1 MQKNWQRMHQ
11 DQFFSDQLLLR
22 EQVIKAIRKFFDQE
36 NFHEVET
43 SLLVR
48 SPGTEPYLEVFA
60 TRLVDEQDKAQEAY
74 LLTSPEYAM
83 KKLLVAGLE
92 NIYQIC
98 KSFRNHESF
107 GDTHNPEFTILEW
120 YRSQAD
126 YQKIMDDFAR
136 LMLFISQELQ
146 SYYQQQ
152 KGDFAQAILARLQG
166 DSVEYLGKK
175 YYLTIPY
182 PKMTVAEAFA
192 KYLGINDQQLLDR
205 DQLYHLAQD
214 KGYPLTAKDSWDD
227 LFYQLFLNEIEPN
240 LAKLAQPVI
249 IYDYPLS
256 QAALA
261 KKKKN
266 DPRFAER
273 FEVYLA
279 GLELGNAFSELT
291 DYREQEERLK
301 AELVLRKKLK
311 KTSYQLD
318 QDFIEALKLGMPESG
333 GIAVGV
339 DRLIMFFAGVN
350 DINQVLFF
358 PAQEIFQQ
366 VS

>member
-1 MQKNWQRMHQ
+1 MQKNWQQMRK
-11 DQFFSDQLLLR
+11 DQFFNDQLLLR
-22 EQVIKAIRKFFDQE
+22 EQVIKAIRKFFDNE

-43 SLLVR
+43 PLLVK

-60 TRLVDEQDKAQEAY
+60 TRLADEQGKAQAAY

-92 NIYQIC
+92 NIYQVC

-107 GDTHNPEFTILEW
+107 GSTHNPEFTILEW
-120 YRSQAD
+120 YRSNAD

-136 LMLFISQELQ
+136 LMLFISRELQ
-146 SYYQQQ
+146 SYYQHHN
-152 KGDFAQAILARLQG
+152 GDFAQAILARLQE

-175 YYLTIPY
+175 YCLAIPY
-182 PKMTVAEAFA
+182 QKMTVAEAFE
-192 KYLGINDQQLLDR
+192 KYLGISDQQLLDR
-205 DQLYHLAQD
+205 DQLDHLAQH

-240 LAKLAQPVI
+240 LAKLDHPVI

-261 KKKKN
+261 KRKPN

-291 DYREQEERLK
+291 DYQEQAERLQ
-301 AELVLRKKLK
+301 AELVLRKELN
-311 KTSYQLD
+311 KTPYQLD

-358 PAQEIFQQ
+358 PAQEIFK
-366 VS
+366 